1 MMQFLSQLMKLPLEA
16 FVFSMEMLV
25 KSMQGLQSIAYQG
38 IDTIVGGAFQTSG
51 HRPGSQS
58 DLTNDVIDGTIQD
71 SAEPMS
77 QTTQEGEKAMAEM
90 DLRDRDHDRDED
102 YLKLVRYKILFVKRD
117 YEHAFDEMEELVT
130 EEMDAAAYTAW
141 KVAEFI
147 QRLQHERDEK
157 KVVKV
162 PDKWKDYPPH
172 EPRYRVGDNLKG
184 FPDEDKKYLR
194 VYFQVLER
202 YRREPFK
209 YQEQQIEVLKE
220 IRDRMPPRQPP
231 QSSISS

>member
-38 IDTIVGGAFQTSG
+38 IDTIVGGAVQTSG

-147 QRLQHERDEK
+147 QRLQQEHGEK
-157 KVVKV
+157 RVKV
-162 PDKWKDYPPH
+162 PEKWKNYPPDG
-172 EPRYRVGDNLKG
+172 YIVGGYLKG

-209 YQEQQIEVLKE
+209 YEEQQIEVLKE
-220 IRDRMPPRQPP
+220 IRDRMPPRYPGSPP
-231 QSSISS
+231 